1 MRKKETKEVE
11 LTIIAGNKDDFAT
24 LMLFAYRYAL
34 DRIPTQSMDAIYPIL
49 VGNIEML
56 KDFMLEQMKREL
68 ENNFEFMEYM
78 REEGK
83 LTYEHDCS
91 FQKPLLDEVIKEI
104 KRREEVRNE
113 HRGFT
118 LQ

>member
-1 MRKKETKEVE
+1 MRRKEAKKEEVM
-11 LTIIAGNKDDFAT
+11 TIVGNKEDFAV

-34 DRIPTQSMDAIYPIL
+34 DRIPTQSMNAIYPIL
-49 VGNIEML
+49 VGNIDKI
-56 KDFMLEQMKREL
+56 KDYMLEQMKSEL

-78 REEGK
+78 REKGK

-113 HRGFT
+113 HRRFT
-118 LQ
+118 I

>member
-1 MRKKETKEVE
+1 MKKEEVM
-11 LTIIAGNKDDFAT
+11 TITGNKDDFAV

-68 ENNFEFMEYM
+68 ENNFQFMEYM

-104 KRREEVRNE
+104 KRREEVKNE

>member
-1 MRKKETKEVE
+1 MRKKEIM
-11 LTIIAGNKDDFAT
+11 TITGNQDDFAV
-24 LMLFAYRYAL
+24 LMLFAYRYAI

-49 VGNIEML
+49 VDNIKML
-56 KDFMLEQMKREL
+56 KDYMLEQMKSEL
-68 ENNFEFMEYM
+68 ENNFQFMEYM
-78 REEGK
+78 REKGK

>member
-1 MRKKETKEVE
+1 MKKEEVM
-11 LTIIAGNKDDFAT
+11 TITGNQDDFAV

-34 DRIPTQSMDAIYPIL
+34 DRIPTQSMDAIHPIL

-68 ENNFEFMEYM
+68 ENNFEFMECM

>member
-1 MRKKETKEVE
+1 MKQEEVM
-11 LTIIAGNKDDFAT
+11 TITGNQDDFAV

-49 VGNIEML
+49 VGNIDKL
-56 KDFMLEQMKREL
+56 KDFMLEQMKREI
-68 ENNFEFMEYM
+68 ENNFQSMEYM

-83 LTYEHDCS
+83 LTFEHDCS
-91 FQKPLLDEVIKEI
+91 FQKPLLDEVVKEI
-104 KRREEVRNE
+104 KRREEVKNE
-113 HRGFT
+113 RRGVT